1 MLESSKVK
9 ERLYHATAKEFKE
22 FKPGGKNPMVS
33 GHATWLSNDPKR
45 QPAMHNIS
53 GGQEAEFR
61 EGTRV
66 MPVYVQ
72 AKNPMLLDD
81 KDMLE
86 WAQAAY
92 AGGSKEFPQLM
103 PKKWADEV
111 SKDYDSVILADPF
124 GLGDA
129 HEVIMFDPKKIKSA
143 ISNRGTYDITDPDI
157 SKAEGGPAFKK
168 LQFMNDGGIAS
179 PEENITS
186 DQKPNRFSRVA
197 SEMYDEYKQSLANDY
212 ERLKASAIAR
222 AQFAKIAAAQF
233 AGNSLDFASFATPLV
248 NSDALLSAFPMARAA
263 KIGLTGS
270 PSTGRRTSVLSD
282 EKTPYS
288 LADYTNDING
298 NPIGG
303 SEDIIKRAQK
313 AGLLYGGTRMMYD
326 AQEPDPSKEMLT
338 MTPKEY
344 EKWLNSEG
352 RNRIDFGEQITTGR
366 FSPVAEIGASILGG
380 GLGSKLANTGK
391 KFKKGFDRGYAR
403 AMSRHEPPFL
413 RELEYAPSKKR
424 GGLTQLKAR

>member
-1 MLESSKVK
+1 
-9 ERLYHATAKEFKE
+9 
-22 FKPGGKNPMVS
+22 
-33 GHATWLSNDPKR
+33 
-45 QPAMHNIS
+45 
-53 GGQEAEFR
+53 
-61 EGTRV
+61 
-66 MPVYVQ
+66 
-72 AKNPMLLDD
+72 
-81 KDMLE
+81 
-86 WAQAAY
+86 
-92 AGGSKEFPQLM
+92 
-103 PKKWADEV
+103 
-111 SKDYDSVILADPF
+111 
-124 GLGDA
+124 
-129 HEVIMFDPKKIKSA
+129 
-143 ISNRGTYDITDPDI
+143 
-157 SKAEGGPAFKK
+157 
-168 LQFMNDGGIAS
+168 
-179 PEENITS
+179 
-186 DQKPNRFSRVA
+186 
-197 SEMYDEYKQSLANDY
+197 MYDEYKQSLAKDY
-212 ERLKASAIAR
+212 ERLKASPIAR
-222 AQFAKIAAAQF
+222 AQYAKILAAGA
-233 AGNSLDFASFATPLV
+233 AGGWRDLASFATPLV
-248 NSDALLSAFPMARAA
+248 NSDALLNLFPMARAA

-380 GLGSKLANTGK
+380 SLGSKLASGAINTGQ

-403 AMSRHEPPFL
+403 AKARNAPPFL

>member
-1 MLESSKVK
+1 MLKGSAIKNK
-9 ERLYHATAKEFKE
+9 LYHGTGRDIQKFDKSKLRRTAFGEGFHLAE
-22 FKPGGKNPMVS
+22 SPNLANFYANQF
-33 GHATWLSNDPKR
+33 DE
-45 QPAMHNIS
+45 
-53 GGQEAEFR
+53 GQN
-61 EGTRV
+61 V
-66 MPVYVQ
+66 MPVY
-72 AKNPMLLDD
+72 AAIKNPYELKSMHDWYDIPGANDTEKTNLLKSQGYDGIKYPHGAGDD
-81 KDMLE
+81 KTSPSPNVYVAFE
-86 WAQAAY
+86 PEQ
-92 AGGSKEFPQLM
+92 
-103 PKKWADEV
+103 
-111 SKDYDSVILADPF
+111 
-124 GLGDA
+124 
-129 HEVIMFDPKKIKSA
+129 IKSA
-143 ISNRGTYDITDPDI
+143 ISNRGTYDTTDPDI
-157 SKAEGGPAFKK
+157 SKADGGVAFKK
-168 LQFMNDGGIAS
+168 LQFMDNGGIAS

-197 SEMYDEYKQSLANDY
+197 SEMYNEAKQSLSSDY

-222 AQFAKIAAAQF
+222 AQLAKIAAAQL
-233 AGNSLDFASFATPLV
+233 AGGSLDFASMVTPLV

-288 LADYTNDING
+288 LADYANDING
-298 NPIGG
+298 NPRGG

-313 AGLLYGGTRMMYD
+313 AGLMYGGTRMMYD

-366 FSPVAEIGASILGG
+366 FSPVTEIGTAILGG
-380 GLGSKLANTGK
+380 NLGSKLGRGAVNTGQ
-391 KFKKGFDRGYAR
+391 KFKKGFDKGHAR
-403 AMSRHEPPFL
+403 AMSRQAPPFL